1 MHKEYAVRR
10 NTLLR
15 HLRGPLAP
23 WLTPVPSAAGIHMAA
38 QLQTPL
44 PEAELVK
51 LAESVGV
58 GLYGTA
64 RMFVARPPQPGLLIG
79 YGHVNVAEIDAGL
92 GKLAE
97 VLAKVAT

>member
-1 MHKEYAVRR
+1 
-10 NTLLR
+10 
-15 HLRGPLAP
+15 
-23 WLTPVPSAAGIHMAA
+23 MAA

-64 RMFVARPPQPGLLIG
+64 RMYVARLPQPGLLIG